1 MPRQGPRAAAVQ
13 RARRH
18 PPGAGVGPSWVEMG
32 GTCPQL
38 GVTDSWSFQQGK
50 SLGEPAGLA
59 WQRDQDGWSG
69 RAWKGLWLGEM
80 TGSYLALGCVG
91 HSPNRGDHG
100 EGAGRLVGV
109 LLPRDRVIGE

>member
-1 MPRQGPRAAAVQ
+1 MMDGP
-13 RARRH
+13 
-18 PPGAGVGPSWVEMG
+18 
-32 GTCPQL
+32 
-38 GVTDSWSFQQGK
+38 
-50 SLGEPAGLA
+50 
-59 WQRDQDGWSG
+59 
-69 RAWKGLWLGEM
+69 AWKGLWLGGM